1 MNLCSQNTH
10 KFHFLFVFLFVT
22 DIHPTLAAAATA
34 ADHKAKLILC
44 NMCCCCKSW
53 ILKSSLSSPSILAR
67 LCLLHLGFF
76 GFWSLLCL
84 CFFHVK
90 LFCACVSWGIFLFFS
105 WLGGHN
111 QDTLYDHRGRHYF
124 ENSLIAGSI
133 DFIFGNGRSLYRVC
147 MNDLQID

>member
-1 MNLCSQNTH
+1 MDSEILSFFSINTCSLESPA
-10 KFHFLFVFLFVT
+10 FGFFWLLEFCLLV
-22 DIHPTLAAAATA
+22 
-34 ADHKAKLILC
+34 
-44 NMCCCCKSW
+44 
-53 ILKSSLSSPSILAR
+53 SLS
-67 LCLLHLGFF
+67 CGC
-76 GFWSLLCL
+76 SLLCL

-90 LFCACVSWGIFLFFS
+90 LFCSCVSWGIFLFFC
-105 WLGGHN
+105 WLGGHH